1 MVRASFSRN
10 PFPRKNEVSQSTVYF
25 IVVLNIRILVEL
37 TYSSITSILLDSPTP
52 LQALLNTELIN
63 PEFMRS
69 ELGILAHFLQ
79 LLFLPYSSVNFSSA
93 TEIGKC
99 RGIIEVNTGNTFS
112 VLSGVSG
119 HSLYSLT
126 IREHKGNGSI
136 PFEVIGHLGQYAEI
150 YLVDGS
156 SSESLVFRLKQRGL
170 KDRGN
175 LVRNALNSAV
185 ERWTRTEI
193 KFENFLNVLDLSITD
208 IGLNGIFRLTES
220 EFISFFNVLIKEL
233 QIVFPTLE
241 VQLME
246 SEDSIVSKK
255 VQSMQATLDH
265 NYQVLRP
272 RNEILDNPSY
282 QAVFNQRYRRVWDDG
297 TAERVS
303 EVMSIRNHQF
313 YELRISR
320 WPGQNHAYA
329 ETIAYV
335 DANDVGYWDLE
346 SKMWVNRLGHNRPD
360 ILKIPSNGG
369 NRLEIYKSPLDGE
382 NLRISWIK
390 IDFKWQQF
398 IFRDVWRL
406 SVVKADGS
414 SVHNYFA
421 PGIGLIRQ
429 EQYSP
434 KGKLVRQKQL
444 MGTE

>member
-1 MVRASFSRN
+1 M
-10 PFPRKNEVSQSTVYF
+10 K
-25 IVVLNIRILVEL
+25 L
-37 TYSSITSILLDSPTP
+37 
-52 LQALLNTELIN
+52 
-63 PEFMRS
+63 
-69 ELGILAHFLQ
+69 
-79 LLFLPYSSVNFSSA
+79 SSA
-93 TEIGKC
+93 TEIGRC
-99 RGIIEVNTGNTFS
+99 RGIIQFNAGNRFS
-112 VLSGVSG
+112 GPSGVSG

-126 IREHKGNGSI
+126 IREYKGNGSI
-136 PFEVIGHLGQYAEI
+136 PFEIIGHLGQYAEI
-150 YLVDGS
+150 YLVEGS
-156 SSESLVFRLKQRGL
+156 SSQSLVFRLRPRGL
-170 KDRGN
+170 KDQGK
-175 LVRNALNSAV
+175 LVRKALNGAIEGWSK
-185 ERWTRTEI
+185 TEI
-193 KFENFLNVLDLSITD
+193 KFENFLKVRDLSSTD
-208 IGLNGIFRLTES
+208 IGLNGIFGLTDS

-233 QIVFPTLE
+233 QIIFPTLE
-241 VQLME
+241 VELME

-255 VQSMQATLDH
+255 LQSMQGTLDH

-272 RNEILDNPSY
+272 RNESADNPSY
-282 QAVFNQRYRRVWDDG
+282 QAVYNQRYRRVWDDG

-303 EVMSIRNHQF
+303 EVMSIKNRQF

-320 WPGQNHAYA
+320 GPDQNHAYA

-335 DANDVGYWDLE
+335 EANDVGYWDLE
-346 SKMWVNRLGHNRPD
+346 SKMWVNRLGHNRPE
-360 ILKIPSNGG
+360 ILKIPSNAG

-414 SVHNYFA
+414 SVYEYFA

-434 KGKLVRQKQL
+434 KGRLVRQKQL